1 MTKQNLLITIC
12 GRAGSQGFKN
22 KNLKTFLG
30 HPLVYYTLS
39 AAELF
44 KTQSNEIAEIDICLN
59 TDSED
64 LYNIVNDKYSS
75 VNYIKREESLG
86 GNTVPKPAVWKNS
99 LDLMENKYQKKYDCL
114 IDLDITSPLRQ
125 INDIYNAYILKTER
139 PDADLVESMCHS
151 RRNPYFNMM
160 KEDGNY
166 VTTVIPSTFVARQQ
180 APKIYDENASIYVLR
195 ASFFDEYGIDM
206 NKAKTVPYIMK
217 DTAVLDIDS
226 EEDFKMMEIIGE
238 YLFENTDTYKSIK
251 DNIKQ

>member
-1 MTKQNLLITIC
+1 MTKQNILITIC

-44 KTQSNEIAEIDICLN
+44 IKQSGEITDIDICLN

-64 LYNIVNDKYSS
+64 LHNIVNDKYPS

-99 LDLMENKYQKKYDCL
+99 LDLMENKYKKKYDCL

-125 INDIYNAYILKTER
+125 INDIHNAYILKTER

-160 KEDGNY
+160 KEDGLELKSLSA
-166 VTTVIPSTFVARQQ
+166 IALAFMGDDLPKSKRQR
-180 APKIYDENASIYVLR
+180 KELIEDLEHIIEEL
-195 ASFFDEYGIDM
+195 
-206 NKAKTVPYIMK
+206 K
-217 DTAVLDIDS
+217 S
-226 EEDFKMMEIIGE
+226 EK
-238 YLFENTDTYKSIK
+238 
-251 DNIKQ
+251 